1 MKRPVVMILLAG
13 ALTLSMIAPSALPAA
28 GNISVAQAAEKSGD
42 TAPAET
48 SNDAAVKASN
58 DVTAETSSDVTAET
72 SNDED
77 AGEWKDK
84 TETVYVDANA
94 DGSVKKITVKDWLR
108 RNGDGEIMDFSNLKD
123 IKNTEGDEEYTQNAD
138 GTIT

>member
-58 DVTAETSSDVTAET
+58 DVTAETS
-72 SNDED
+72 NDED

-84 TETVYVDANA
+84 T
-94 DGSVKKITVKDWLR
+94 
-108 RNGDGEIMDFSNLKD
+108 
-123 IKNTEGDEEYTQNAD
+123 
-138 GTIT
+138 

>member
-13 ALTLSMIAPSALPAA
+13 ALTLSMIAPSALPAVA

-58 DVTAETSSDVTAET
+58 DVTAETSSD
-72 SNDED
+72 
-77 AGEWKDK
+77 
-84 TETVYVDANA
+84 
-94 DGSVKKITVKDWLR
+94 R
-108 RNGDGEIMDFSNLKD
+108 QRD
-123 IKNTEGDEEYTQNAD
+123 IQ
-138 GTIT
+138 

>member
-13 ALTLSMIAPSALPAA
+13 ALTLSMIAPSALPAVA
-28 GNISVAQAAEKSGD
+28 GNGSVVHAAAKISN

-58 DVTAETSSDVTAET
+58 DAAVKTSNDVTAETSS
-72 SNDED
+72 DED

-94 DGSVKKITVKDWLR
+94 DGSV
-108 RNGDGEIMDFSNLKD
+108 
-123 IKNTEGDEEYTQNAD
+123 
-138 GTIT
+138 

>member
-1 MKRPVVMILLAG
+1 
-13 ALTLSMIAPSALPAA
+13 MIAPSALPAA
-28 GNISVAQAAEKSGD
+28 GNVSVVHAAVK
-42 TAPAET
+42 T

-58 DVTAETSSDVTAET
+58 DVTAKVSNTAPAET

-108 RNGDGEIMDFSNLKD
+108 WNGDGDDYRFFPI
-123 IKNTEGDEEYTQNAD
+123 
-138 GTIT
+138 